1 MSYAHFLLISLSYHI
16 PILSDI
22 FVKHA
27 FGTYRDVL
35 AEASFAPLM
44 AEHLSYLRSKSHSYI
59 YKQDN
64 KRISSAD
71 ENYAREVMQLFSIG
85 PITLNDDGRPVIDPD
100 SGNPLET
107 YTNEDIESF
116 AR

>member
-1 MSYAHFLLISLSYHI
+1 M
-16 PILSDI
+16 
-22 FVKHA
+22 
-27 FGTYRDVL
+27 L
-35 AEASFAPLM
+35 AEASFSPLM

-59 YKQDN
+59 YNDDN

-85 PITLNDDGRPVIDPD
+85 LIALNDDGRPVIDPNT
-100 SGNPLET
+100 GNPLET
-107 YTNEDIESF
+107 YTNTDIESF